1 MPQRWWTLVVLSA
14 SLLVIGLDN
23 TILNVALPTLEHDL
37 GASSSQLQW
46 IVDAYMLVFAGL
58 LLTAGALGDRFGRK
72 RALSFGLAVFGL
84 GSGLSALATSPA
96 MLIATRAL
104 MGVGGAFIMPST
116 LSIITAVFPA
126 EERAKAIGVWAGV
139 SGLGIAIGP
148 VAGGWLIEHAS
159 WNAVFLVNL
168 PFVAAALLAG
178 RWLVPE
184 SKDPTAPRLDIP
196 GFAMSISGLT
206 TLVWAIIEAPSKGW
220 TNPTILAA
228 FAAAAAILGAFM
240 AGELRTS
247 EPMLDIRLFANPRFS
262 GASAAITLTFFAMFG
277 SIFFL
282 TQYLQGVLGYT
293 ALEAGVRVTPIA
305 VGLILGG
312 PISAKLAAKL
322 GTKVVVAAGLTL
334 VAVGLSI
341 VTQFAVDSTYGI
353 VAAHLLVLGFG
364 MGMAMAPATESVMG
378 SLPVEKASVG
388 SAVNDTTRTTG
399 GALGVAI
406 LGSLLA
412 SQYRGDMEG
421 AVSGLPHESA
431 ATASDT
437 LSGGLAV
444 AHRLGDSGLAEA
456 AQSAFLNG
464 MHVAAIAAAAV
475 ALAGAIVAYMVIPAH
490 EREAE
495 PAVAPAPPTGRPG
508 AGARVS
514 ETAES
519 SRRAPGRPR
528 SEESH
533 QAIIHAAL
541 ELMLE
546 RGYRALTM
554 EAVRER
560 AGVGKATIYRRW
572 SSKEE
577 LVRDAIVYMHDD
589 LEAPDTGS
597 LRGDYEGLAVGVRAA
612 GQRQG
617 AATFAPRPPGGAVDD
632 PELHAI
638 FSANLIKP
646 RRDQMRLVLE
656 RAVARGEIRDD
667 LDLDLMIDLFAGP
680 AIYRMLITGG
690 DMTKMFAV
698 EEQLDALLN
707 GLRPPASPRT

>member
-1 MPQRWWTLVVLSA
+1 
-14 SLLVIGLDN
+14 
-23 TILNVALPTLEHDL
+23 
-37 GASSSQLQW
+37 
-46 IVDAYMLVFAGL
+46 
-58 LLTAGALGDRFGRK
+58 
-72 RALSFGLAVFGL
+72 
-84 GSGLSALATSPA
+84 
-96 MLIATRAL
+96 

-178 RWLVPE
+178 HWLVPE
-184 SKDPTAPRLDIP
+184 SKDPAAPRLDIP

-228 FAAAAAILGAFM
+228 FAAAVAILGAFM
-240 AGELRTS
+240 AWELRTR

-341 VTQFAVDSTYGI
+341 VTQFAIDSTYGI

-412 SQYRGDMEG
+412 SQYRGDMDE
-421 AVSGLPHESA
+421 AVSGLPDGA
-431 ATASDT
+431 AANASDT

-444 AHRLGDSGLAEA
+444 AHRMHDSGLADA
-456 AQSAFLNG
+456 AQTAFVNG
-464 MHVAAIAAAAV
+464 MHVAAVAAAAV
-475 ALAGAIVAYMVIPAH
+475 ALVGAIIAYAVIPA
-490 EREAE
+490 RELE
-495 PAVAPAPPTGRPG
+495 PSLGHATPEPVPA
-508 AGARVS
+508 
-514 ETAES
+514 
-519 SRRAPGRPR
+519 
-528 SEESH
+528 
-533 QAIIHAAL
+533 
-541 ELMLE
+541 
-546 RGYRALTM
+546 
-554 EAVRER
+554 
-560 AGVGKATIYRRW
+560 
-572 SSKEE
+572 
-577 LVRDAIVYMHDD
+577 
-589 LEAPDTGS
+589 
-597 LRGDYEGLAVGVRAA
+597 
-612 GQRQG
+612 
-617 AATFAPRPPGGAVDD
+617 
-632 PELHAI
+632 
-638 FSANLIKP
+638 
-646 RRDQMRLVLE
+646 
-656 RAVARGEIRDD
+656 
-667 LDLDLMIDLFAGP
+667 
-680 AIYRMLITGG
+680 
-690 DMTKMFAV
+690 
-698 EEQLDALLN
+698 
-707 GLRPPASPRT
+707 